1 MTSQANVP
9 ESTLPEEDVQAFIA
23 SVKDRAIA
31 LAYALSVPTHEGKSK
46 VDVLAEAYVR
56 LGMDQF
62 HPVPFESSSRQDAI
76 QSSNAPET
84 TTTRTETPW
93 IDRLYAVCSLLAGR
107 HVVAVA
113 DSRRSLGMKSGPC
126 LLFDVLFGAISTNPE
141 FKLDE
146 NGNLPREMSRSMR
159 ELYKVGYLKRNYRS
173 TDVPQQRA
181 LKEFDDFMAARN
193 AQIQVDGKEWHF
205 GEMCKEADPN
215 STLIGWKDFLPG
227 RLPTEEADDQPS
239 TPPRRCAEYSY
250 LQYVAIIGRPGQH
263 SACDCPTDK
272 CKFQDNPNQL
282 RIVALGIVIC
292 MASQPG
298 GTCSCL
304 PNPVGGGKGVCVRV
318 IKALKHGQT
327 HPEEAQ
333 NGRKPTT
340 TKVLLSN
347 ASGTPWTT
355 LLRDNADIWCPS
367 RLAHQITEERKNA
380 LMPKRG
386 RKTMAK
392 DDADAGEEGPPA
404 TEDTLATRRS
414 TRQRTDPRNDDEI
427 NQFS

>member
-9 ESTLPEEDVQAFIA
+9 ESTLPEEDVQAFTA
-23 SVKDRAIA
+23 SLKDRAIA
-31 LAYALSVPTHEGKSK
+31 LAYALSAAPLEGKSK
-46 VDVLAEAYVR
+46 VDMLAEAYVR

-84 TTTRTETPW
+84 TTTRSNISW
-93 IDRLYAVCSLLAGR
+93 MDRLYEVCSLLAGR

-113 DSRRSLGMKSGPC
+113 DSRRSLGMKWGPC
-126 LLFDVLFGAISTNPE
+126 LLFDVLLGAISTNPE

-146 NGNLPREMSRSMR
+146 NGNLPRRMSRSMR
-159 ELYKVGYLKRNYRS
+159 ELYKVGYLKRNNMS
-173 TDVPQQRA
+173 TDVPQHA
-181 LKEFDDFMAARN
+181 LKEFDDFMAARR
-193 AQIQVDGKEWHF
+193 ARKQSDGKDWHF

-215 STLIGWKDFLPG
+215 STLIRWKDFLPG
-227 RLPTEEADDQPS
+227 RPPTEEADDQPS
-239 TPPRRCAEYSY
+239 TPPPRCVEYSY

-292 MASQPG
+292 MASRPG

-304 PNPVGGGKGVCVRV
+304 PNPVGGGKGVCVKV

-333 NGRKPTT
+333 SGGTT
-340 TKVLLSN
+340 TRVLLTN

-355 LLRDNADIWCPS
+355 LLRENADIWCPS
-367 RLAHQITEERKNA
+367 RLAYQITEERKNA

-386 RKTMAK
+386 RKTMAQ
-392 DDADAGEEGPPA
+392 DDADAGEGVPPA

-414 TRQRTDPRNDDEI
+414 TRQKKDTQTDQNMVYD
-427 NQFS
+427 

>member
-84 TTTRTETPW
+84 TTTRSNTSW
-93 IDRLYAVCSLLAGR
+93 FDRLYKVRSLLAGR

-113 DSRRSLGMKSGPC
+113 DSRRSLGMKWGPC
-126 LLFDVLFGAISTNPE
+126 LLFDVLFGAISDNPE

-146 NGNLPREMSRSMR
+146 NGNLPGEMSRSMR
-159 ELYKVGYLKRNYRS
+159 ELYKVGYLKRNMS
-173 TDVPQQRA
+173 DHVPQHA
-181 LKEFDDFMAARN
+181 LKEFEDFMAARS
-193 AQIQVDGKEWHF
+193 ARKQVDKKEWHF

-215 STLIGWKDFLPG
+215 STLIRWKDFLPG
-227 RLPTEEADDQPS
+227 RPPTEEADDQPS

-318 IKALKHGQT
+318 TKALKHGQT

-333 NGRKPTT
+333 DGGTT
-340 TKVLLSN
+340 TKVLLTN
-347 ASGTPWTT
+347 ASGTTWTT
-355 LLRDNADIWCPS
+355 LLRENADIWCPS
-367 RLAHQITEERKNA
+367 RLAYQITEERMKA

-386 RKTMAK
+386 RKTMAQ
-392 DDADAGEEGPPA
+392 DDADAGEGVPPA

-414 TRQRTDPRNDDEI
+414 TRPRRDTQTDQDMVYD
-427 NQFS
+427 